1 MTAFLALA
9 FCQSVE
15 LPATIRAQ
23 VGAFVLVKPVRLEGG
38 KAVRYFTSDD
48 QYLSVFPSELL
59 TDSTATVL
67 VASKQGRYKVF
78 AVTAAGD
85 KISSVASTIIVVGD
99 GVDPDPLP
107 PQPKP
112 PQPKPDDPKPDDPKP
127 TPAPIPLPGLRVMIV
142 YDSAKLAEMPKEQQA
157 ILFGAETRGLLNQ
170 KCVADEQGNASWR
183 IYPKVTDISNADKVW
198 QDAIARPRASVPWV
212 VVSNGK
218 TGFEGPLPAN
228 AAQFMELVKKYAE

>member
-1 MTAFLALA
+1 MVLTFLALA

-38 KAVRYFTSDD
+38 KAVRYFTPNEN
-48 QYLSVFPSELL
+48 LSVFPSELL
-59 TDSTATVL
+59 TDPTATVL

-99 GVDPDPLP
+99 GVDPDPQPLPGPRP

-112 PQPKPDDPKPDDPKP
+112 SDIKSDP
-127 TPAPIPLPGLRVMIV
+127 IYQQLVGIVGGLSEPMQKE
-142 YDSAKLAEMPKEQQA
+142 SLAKLSTVYQEGSSLSDCVDLQS
-157 ILFGAETRGLLNQ
+157 LNQ
-170 KCVADEQGNASWR
+170 AMHNLSKNAGMANKIMVVREKLSTVIESELGTDGSAALAGGLGDKARKLFTR
-183 IYPKVTDISNADKVW
+183 ISAVLKEL
-198 QDAIARPRASVPWV
+198 
-212 VVSNGK
+212 SNG
-218 TGFEGPLPAN
+218 
-228 AAQFMELVKKYAE
+228 